1 MSLIAELKALGADTD
16 EGLDRVMG
24 DESLY
29 EMMLGM
35 FVDAIQSS
43 AITPQDFDGGDLEGL
58 TKKVHTLKGTTGN
71 LSLTP
76 LFNGYNTALGLL
88 RDGQPAKA
96 KDEYMRLL
104 PVQDKML
111 ACIKGHQGT

>member
-1 MSLIAELKALGADTD
+1 MKGKEELEKLGVDVD

-35 FVDAIQSS
+35 FLEAVDESS
-43 AITPQDFDGGDLEGL
+43 IELGEFDGADLDGL
-58 TKKVHTLKGTTGN
+58 IRKVHALKGTTGN

-76 LFNGYNTALGLL
+76 LFEGYVEILGFL
-88 RDGQPAKA
+88 RGGQPKEAKA
-96 KDEYMRLL
+96 AMVKLI
-104 PVQDKML
+104 PVQEKIVE
-111 ACIKGHQGT
+111 CIKQNQG

>member
-1 MSLIAELKALGADTD
+1 MKGKEELEQLGVDVD

-35 FVDAIQSS
+35 FLEALDESPIELGEFDS
-43 AITPQDFDGGDLEGL
+43 ADLDPL
-58 TKKVHTLKGTTGN
+58 IRKVHALKGTSGN

-76 LFNGYNTALGLL
+76 LFEGYVEVLGLL
-88 RDGQPAKA
+88 RGNQPKEAKA
-96 KDEYMRLL
+96 AMEKLI
-104 PVQDKML
+104 PVQAKIVE
-111 ACIKGHQGT
+111 CIQQNQG

>member
-1 MSLIAELKALGADTD
+1 MKGKEELEKLGVDVD

-35 FVDAIQSS
+35 FLDALNESPIELGE
-43 AITPQDFDGGDLEGL
+43 FDGADPLIR
-58 TKKVHTLKGTTGN
+58 KVHALKGTTGN

-76 LFNGYNTALGLL
+76 LFNGYVEVLGFL
-88 RDGQPAKA
+88 RGNQPEEAKA
-96 KDEYMRLL
+96 AMEKII
-104 PVQDKML
+104 PVQEKIVE
-111 ACIKGHQGT
+111 CIKQNQD

>member
-1 MSLIAELKALGADTD
+1 MKGKEELEKLGVDVD

-35 FVDAIQSS
+35 FLDALNESPIGL
-43 AITPQDFDGGDLEGL
+43 DEFDNADLDPL
-58 TKKVHTLKGTTGN
+58 IRKVHALKGTSGN

-76 LFNGYNTALGLL
+76 LFESYVEVLGLL
-88 RDGQPAKA
+88 RDNKPKEAKA
-96 KDEYMRLL
+96 AMEKMI
-104 PVQDKML
+104 PIQDQIVE
-111 ACIKGHQGT
+111 CIKQNQG